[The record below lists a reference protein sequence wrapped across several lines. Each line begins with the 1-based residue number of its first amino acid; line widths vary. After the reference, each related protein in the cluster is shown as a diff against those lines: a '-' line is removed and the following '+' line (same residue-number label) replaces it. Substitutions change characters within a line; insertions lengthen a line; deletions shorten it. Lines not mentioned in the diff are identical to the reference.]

1 MGVYSG
7 CLIGKVVV
15 DLERQTGRCEHPRF
29 LFVGNKEKRIVR
41 KGAKDNYLENKQET
55 DKGNISDFDILG

>member
-1 MGVYSG
+1 
-7 CLIGKVVV
+7 VVG
-15 DLERQTGRCEHPRF
+15 LEQQTGRCEHPRF